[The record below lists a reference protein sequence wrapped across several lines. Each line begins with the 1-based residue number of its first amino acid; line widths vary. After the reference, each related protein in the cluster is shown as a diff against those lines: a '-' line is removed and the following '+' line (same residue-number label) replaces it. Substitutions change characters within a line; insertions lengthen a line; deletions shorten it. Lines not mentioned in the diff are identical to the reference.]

1 MRELDFSVIWLNW
14 RYFLGGAVLTVQ
26 VSALAVVFGLVLG
39 SLVGLARLSAV
50 RIIRFL
56 AACYVEVIRGTP
68 LLIQILF
75 IYFGLASLG
84 LKIESRFAAGVAAL
98 SINSGAYVAEI
109 VRAGIQS
116 IDKGQMEA
124 ARSLGMSYR
133 QSMRYVILPQAYRRI
148 IPPLVNEF
156 IMLIKD
162 SSLLYAIGM
171 MELTMRGQTVKART
185 FKDFEIFIAIAVI
198 YFIMTFTL
206 SKVAG
211 IVEGRSRIRD

>member
-26 VSALAVVFGLVLG
+26 VSAMSVVLGLLLG
-39 SLVGLARLSAV
+39 SLVGLARISAV
-50 RIIRFL
+50 RIIRTL
-56 AACYVEVIRGTP
+56 AAVYVEVIRGTP

-84 LKIESRFAAGVAAL
+84 LKIESRFAAGVTAL

-124 ARSLGMSYR
+124 ARSLGMSYL
-133 QSMRYVILPQAYRRI
+133 QAMRYVILPQAYRRI

-198 YFIMTFTL
+198 YFVMTFTL

-211 IVEGRSRIRD
+211 FVEGRSRIRD